1 MFLDIIGVKK
11 PRILY
16 IMEKSLIVLSVFL
29 KKEYVE
35 LAYLLLNSLYK
46 YGDLDDSTD
55 ILIYT
60 STEFM
65 DQMRPNIK
73 GAPIFKI
80 NDNIQTV
87 VAASA
92 ARLDIFDFPD
102 VLNYEKILYL
112 DTDILV
118 IRPLKPIFDLATEDR
133 LYALEEGSLDL
144 VVPYDYWGKDLFAPG
159 EVAALEDKTGFSAGV
174 LLFKNTD
181 TIRALFQRIKA
192 HIAST
197 PGVGFF
203 EQAHMV
209 YNTIKSGLKENQAMK
224 PHVVINETSMKTTK
238 TILHFAGS
246 PGDHQSKQTK
256 MSKFI
261 ELHESSGQIV
271 TAFGSCR
278 VSYVVNNTKLSDMI
292 TYTHTT
298 SEVVQLIHYI
308 RGKLMLQPPYNKI
321 CFRAG
326 ILQGSP
332 LQWTSTYRQ
341 LYEQTDVF
349 VIEVCSRKK
358 YMHGGLC
365 LHDLSVDKRF
375 PDFNR
380 GTPTNVLEGFRL
392 VEQTDEE
399 IRRDLQLLKATLE
412 PKKMIVVSHYN
423 AKLGGEYLASRNAL
437 VQLLKGVCA
446 ENAIPFLDPTEMLSE
461 FPQEA
466 VISPDL
472 SHYTQFG
479 MNEFTKRLNALV

>member
-1 MFLDIIGVKK
+1 MV
-11 PRILY
+11 
-16 IMEKSLIVLSVFL
+16 SNLIVLSVFL

-35 LAYLLLNSLYK
+35 LAHLLLNSLYK
-46 YGDLDDSTD
+46 YGDLDQSTD

-65 DQMRPNIK
+65 LQMRPK
-73 GAPIFKI
+73 FKDSVIFKT
-80 NDNIQTV
+80 NDSIQTV

-92 ARLDIFDFPD
+92 ARLDIFDFPE
-102 VLNYEKILYL
+102 VAEKYEKILYL
-112 DTDILV
+112 DTDVLV

-144 VVPYDYWGKDLFAPG
+144 EVPYDYWGKDLFAPG

-174 LLFKNTD
+174 LLFKNTE

-192 HIAST
+192 HIATT

-209 YNTIKSGLKENQAMK
+209 YNAIKSNLKENQAMK
-224 PHVVINETSMKTTK
+224 PHVAINETSVKTTK

-246 PGDHQSKQTK
+246 PGDHQSKYAK
-256 MSKFI
+256 MFGFMR
-261 ELHESSGQIV
+261 LFESNRQVV

-278 VSYVVNNTKLSDMI
+278 VSYVANNTRLSDTI

-298 SEVVQLIHYI
+298 REVLQLVHFI
-308 RGKLMLQPPYNKI
+308 RGHLHLQPPYDKI
-321 CFRAG
+321 CFRNG
-326 ILQGSP
+326 ILRGGP
-332 LQWTSTYRQ
+332 LRWDPIFRD
-341 LYEQTDVF
+341 LYEQTDTF
-349 VIEVCSRKK
+349 VVEVCSRKK

-380 GTPTNVLEGFRL
+380 STPANVLEEFKL
-392 VEQTDEE
+392 EEQTDEE
-399 IRRDLQLLKATLE
+399 IRQDLLELKATLA
-412 PKKMIVVSHYN
+412 PKRMVVVSHYN

-446 ENAIPFLDPTEMLSE
+446 ENAIPFLDPTEALSE
-461 FPQEA
+461 FSQEA
-466 VISPDL
+466 VISADL

-479 MNEFTKRLNALV
+479 MNEFTRKLNALV

>member
-1 MFLDIIGVKK
+1 MAAN
-11 PRILY
+11 
-16 IMEKSLIVLSVFL
+16 LIVLSVFL

-46 YGDLDDSTD
+46 YGDLGESTD

-65 DQMRPNIK
+65 GQMRPNLK
-73 GAPIFKI
+73 GTPIFKT
-80 NDNIQTV
+80 NDTIQTV

-92 ARLDIFDFPD
+92 ARLDIFDFPE
-102 VLNYEKILYL
+102 VAKYEKILYL
-112 DTDILV
+112 DTDVLV
-118 IRPLKPIFDLATEDR
+118 VRPLAPVFDLATEDR
-133 LYALEEGSLDL
+133 LYALEEGSLDSE
-144 VVPYDYWGKDLFAPG
+144 VPYDYWGKDLFAPG

-174 LLFKNTD
+174 LLFKNTE
-181 TIRALFQRIKA
+181 TIRTLFERIKT
-192 HIAST
+192 HIATT
-197 PGVGFF
+197 PGLGFF

-224 PHVVINETSMKTTK
+224 PHVVINETSTKTAK

-246 PGDHQSKQTK
+246 PGDHQSKYGK
-256 MSKFI
+256 MFGFMRQF
-261 ELHESSGQIV
+261 ESRRQVV

-278 VSYVVNNTKLSDMI
+278 VSYVANNTRLSDMI

-298 SEVVQLIHYI
+298 REVLQLIHFI
-308 RGKLMLQPPYNKI
+308 RGHLMLPPPYSKI
-321 CFRAG
+321 CFRSG
-326 ILQGSP
+326 ILRGASIQWEP
-332 LQWTSTYRQ
+332 VLQD

-349 VIEVCSRKK
+349 VVEICSRKK

-365 LHDLSVDKRF
+365 LHDLGVDKRF

-380 GTPTNVLEGFRL
+380 GTPANVLEEFQ
-392 VEQTDEE
+392 VEEQTDGE
-399 IRRDLQLLKATLE
+399 IRQDLLELKATFA
-412 PKKMIVVSHYN
+412 PRKMVVVSHYN

-446 ENAIPFLDPTEMLSE
+446 ENAIPFLDPTLSE

-472 SHYTQFG
+472 AHYTQFG
-479 MNEFTKRLNALV
+479 MNEFTKKLNAFI

>member
-1 MFLDIIGVKK
+1 MAKN
-11 PRILY
+11 
-16 IMEKSLIVLSVFL
+16 LIVLSVFL

-35 LAYLLLNSLYK
+35 LAYLLLNSLNA

-65 DQMRPNIK
+65 VQMRPNIK
-73 GAPIFKI
+73 GAPRNPIFKT
-80 NDNIQTV
+80 NDSIQTV

-92 ARLDIFDFPD
+92 ARLDIFDFPE
-102 VLNYEKILYL
+102 VAKYEKILYL
-112 DTDILV
+112 DTDVLV
-118 IRPLKPIFDLATEDR
+118 IRALKPIFDLATEDR

-159 EVAALEDKTGFSAGV
+159 EVADLEDKTGFSAGV
-174 LLFKNTD
+174 LLFKNTE
-181 TIRALFQRIKA
+181 TMRALFQRIKA

-197 PGVGFF
+197 PGSGFF

-209 YNTIKSGLKENQAMK
+209 YNAIKSDLKENQAMK
-224 PHVVINETSMKTTK
+224 PYVAINETSVKTTK

-246 PGDHQSKQTK
+246 PGDHQSKHTK
-256 MSKFI
+256 MSGF
-261 ELHESSGQIV
+261 LRLFESGGRVV
-271 TAFGSCR
+271 TTFGSDR
-278 VSYVVNNTKLSDMI
+278 VTGVANNTRLSDTI

-298 SEVVQLIHYI
+298 KEILQLIYFL
-308 RGKLMLQPPYNKI
+308 RGYLCLQAPYNTI
-321 CFRAG
+321 CFRSA
-326 ILQGSP
+326 ILRGAP
-332 LQWTSTYRQ
+332 IQWNPIFRDVYR
-341 LYEQTDVF
+341 ETNVF
-349 VIEVCSRKK
+349 VVEISSRKK
-358 YMHGGLC
+358 YMHSGLC

-380 GTPTNVLEGFRL
+380 GTPANVLEEFR
-392 VEQTDEE
+392 VEEQTDQE
-399 IRRDLQLLKATLE
+399 IREDLLELKATFA
-412 PKKMIVVSHYN
+412 PRKMVVVSHYN
-423 AKLGGEYLASRNAL
+423 AKLEGEYLPSRNML
-437 VQLLKGVCA
+437 IQFLKGVCA

-479 MNEFTKRLNALV
+479 MNEFTKRLNAFI

>member
-1 MFLDIIGVKK
+1 MV
-11 PRILY
+11 
-16 IMEKSLIVLSVFL
+16 SNLIVLSVFL

-35 LAYLLLNSLYK
+35 LAHLLLNSLYK
-46 YGDLDDSTD
+46 YGDLDQSTD

-65 DQMRPNIK
+65 VQMRPK
-73 GAPIFKI
+73 FKDSVIFKM
-80 NDNIQTV
+80 NDSIQTV

-92 ARLDIFDFPD
+92 ARLDIFDFPE
-102 VLNYEKILYL
+102 VAEKYEKILYL

-144 VVPYDYWGKDLFAPG
+144 EVPYDYWGKDLFAPG

-174 LLFKNTD
+174 LLFKNTE
-181 TIRALFQRIKA
+181 TIRGLFQRIKA
-192 HIAST
+192 HIVTT

-209 YNTIKSGLKENQAMK
+209 YNAIKSDLKENQAMK
-224 PHVVINETSMKTTK
+224 PHVAINETSVKTTK

-246 PGDHQSKQTK
+246 PGDHQSKYAK
-256 MSKFI
+256 MFGFMR
-261 ELHESSGQIV
+261 LFESNRQVV

-278 VSYVVNNTKLSDMI
+278 VSYVANNTRLSDTI

-298 SEVVQLIHYI
+298 REVLQLVHFI
-308 RGKLMLQPPYNKI
+308 RGHLHLQPPYDKI
-321 CFRAG
+321 CFRNG
-326 ILQGSP
+326 ILRGGP
-332 LQWTSTYRQ
+332 LRWDPVFRD
-341 LYEQTDVF
+341 LYEQTDTF
-349 VIEVCSRKK
+349 VVEVCSRKK

-380 GTPTNVLEGFRL
+380 STPANVLEEFKL
-392 VEQTDEE
+392 EEQTDEE
-399 IRRDLQLLKATLE
+399 IRQDLLELKATLA
-412 PKKMIVVSHYN
+412 PKRMVVVSHYN

-446 ENAIPFLDPTEMLSE
+446 ENAIPFLDPTEALSE
-461 FPQEA
+461 FSQEA
-466 VISPDL
+466 VISADL

-479 MNEFTKRLNALV
+479 MNEFTRKMNALV